1 MTAFDTRF
9 PSSDDLRGAARR
21 RIPRFVFEFLDL
33 GCNDNV
39 NLARNVADL
48 REVELL
54 PRYVADRGTP
64 DMRVNLFGHV
74 YDAPFGV
81 APIGLQ
87 GLIWPRAPE
96 ILAQAAAAT
105 NIPFVLSTCSTA
117 SIERIGG
124 LTGGRFWFQLYNPVD
139 PAVRA
144 DLLARAAAAGC
155 RVLVVLADVPTFG
168 YRPHD
173 IRNGLT
179 VPPVLTPRTLLQMAV
194 RPGWGTAMLR
204 HGIPAFASLTP
215 YMPPRL
221 DMRRL
226 GSFMNEMF
234 TGKLTPEML
243 RDLRERWQGT
253 LLVKG
258 VATVADAEAAIAA
271 GCDGIVVSNHGG
283 RQLDAGQST
292 IRALG
297 PIVERCANRLRILL
311 DSGVRS
317 GPDIAR
323 GLACGAEA
331 VLLGRTFMYG
341 VAALG
346 DRGGE
351 HVVAMLST
359 QLRQV
364 MDQLGCTRLTDLP
377 VHLAPARR
385 DAASRQNAG

>member
-1 MTAFDTRF
+1 MTAIDTRF
-9 PSSDDLRGAARR
+9 PASDDLRAAARR

-48 REVELL
+48 RAVELL
-54 PRYVADRGTP
+54 PRYVADRGAP
-64 DMRVNLFGHV
+64 DLRVELFGHV

-96 ILAQAAAAT
+96 ILAQAAAAA

-117 SIERIGG
+117 SIERIGA

-139 PAVRA
+139 PAVRT
-144 DLLARAAAAGC
+144 DLLSRAAAAGC
-155 RVLVVLADVPTFG
+155 SVLVVLADVPTFG

-173 IRNGLT
+173 IRNGLA
-179 VPPVLTPRTLLQMAV
+179 VPPVLTPRTLLQMAA
-194 RPGWGTAMLR
+194 RPGWGTAILR
-204 HGIPAFASLTP
+204 HGIPAFASLER

-221 DMRRL
+221 DMRKL
-226 GSFMNEMF
+226 GAFMNEMF
-234 TGKLTPEML
+234 TGKLSPEML
-243 RDLRERWQGT
+243 RDLRDRWRGT

-258 VATVADAEAAIAA
+258 VATVADAEAALAA

-297 PIVERCANRLRILL
+297 PIVERCAGRLRILL

-323 GLACGAEA
+323 ALASGAEA

-346 DRGGE
+346 ERGGD
-351 HVVAMLST
+351 HVVSMLT
-359 QLRQV
+359 IQLRQV
-364 MDQLGCTRLTDLP
+364 MDQLGCGRLADLP
-377 VHLAPARR
+377 AHLAPPRPGAPWQP
-385 DAASRQNAG
+385 DAV

>member
-64 DMRVNLFGHV
+64 DMRVDLFGHV

-96 ILAQAAAAT
+96 ILAQAAAAA

-144 DLLARAAAAGC
+144 DLVFFETPNGGAVFSTGSISWFGALATAT
-155 RVLVVLADVPTFG
+155 L
-168 YRPHD
+168 
-173 IRNGLT
+173 
-179 VPPVLTPRTLLQMAV
+179 LTP
-194 RPGWGTAMLR
+194 
-204 HGIPAFASLTP
+204 
-215 YMPPRL
+215 
-221 DMRRL
+221 L
-226 GSFMNEMF
+226 GAQEGQDRKS
-234 TGKLTPEML
+234 
-243 RDLRERWQGT
+243 
-253 LLVKG
+253 
-258 VATVADAEAAIAA
+258 
-271 GCDGIVVSNHGG
+271 VV
-283 RQLDAGQST
+283 
-292 IRALG
+292 
-297 PIVERCANRLRILL
+297 
-311 DSGVRS
+311 
-317 GPDIAR
+317 
-323 GLACGAEA
+323 
-331 VLLGRTFMYG
+331 
-341 VAALG
+341 
-346 DRGGE
+346 
-351 HVVAMLST
+351 
-359 QLRQV
+359 
-364 MDQLGCTRLTDLP
+364 
-377 VHLAPARR
+377 
-385 DAASRQNAG
+385 